1 MVGRPRL
8 EESQPAKRIV
18 YNAIRRI
25 YKKRPATVLSTSPDV
40 GKTICINREINNR
53 QEKLM
58 DNFFKVKKQNCFALK
73 VYNNKYENAVCVSE
87 KSRHSSHNHGGAIG
101 APASSPRVFLFV

>member
-8 EESQPAKRIV
+8 EESKPAKRIV
-18 YNAIRRI
+18 YNA
-25 YKKRPATVLSTSPDV
+25 DV

-73 VYNNKYENAVCVSE
+73 VFNNIFKT
-87 KSRHSSHNHGGAIG
+87 KF
-101 APASSPRVFLFV
+101 VFPSK